1 MTLSPEDDFISST
14 PKDAKLAALVD
25 AVMSADGKSNEGMR
39 DRKTHLTMEQ
49 ALQIARARAFADS
62 FIVIDVDNDGKEK
75 LIDGPLES
83 IHLICDYLENT
94 AVSVQGKGMKQLAD
108 ILTATMQR
116 DDVSQLD
123 RTTQRVMR

>member
-1 MTLSPEDDFISST
+1 MTLSPEDDFISSN

-62 FIVIDVDNDGKEK
+62 FIVIEIRDGKEFE
-75 LIDGPLES
+75 IEGPLES

-116 DDVSQLD
+116 EDVSQLD